1 MEIITFK
8 KVDKI
13 GKLKKTTTTVVFL
26 WNDVVRRSID
36 QRDQCSYQFSRL
48 INRYKMTVLKH
59 LIPIF
64 IDAHVH

>member
-36 QRDQCSYQFSRL
+36 QRDQCS
-48 INRYKMTVLKH
+48 
-59 LIPIF
+59 
-64 IDAHVH
+64 